1 MIAEIHFQGVRDDGE
16 TLKKL
21 LSLEKSFVASLIP
34 VFMDKSLKNNG
45 KNVLERVYPE
55 GQYYP
60 SWLVGALKE
69 IKENPNII
77 WAQEGMFHYCEPCFE
92 EFEKN
97 GGREKNPAPDPFHEH
112 VCVSRWKGQN
122 LEEQLKLIKEGKT
135 LISDLTG
142 IVPLVYCPP
151 NHLYNR
157 DTLIAARN
165 LDFKCFNVRNFM
177 NLQAYKEEGLTI
189 LPEAKLGG
197 RHDENSPAVYSY
209 YGNLIDD
216 FESHSE
222 MLNSSEKVFKIRKK
236 PEFKI
241 AVNQAAVLGYK
252 KFRDW
257 KKSFG

>member
-1 MIAEIHFQGVRDDGE
+1 MIAEIHFQGVRDNGE
-16 TLKKL
+16 ALKRI
-21 LSLEKSFVASLIP
+21 LSLEKPFVASLVP

-55 GQYYP
+55 KQYYP
-60 SWLVGALKE
+60 SWFIGALRE
-69 IKENPNII
+69 IRENPNII

-92 EFEKN
+92 QFEKN
-97 GGREKNPAPDPFHEH
+97 GGRKKYPAPDPFHEH
-112 VCVSRWKGQN
+112 ICVYNKHEQN
-122 LEEQLKLIKEGKT
+122 LEEQVKSMKEGKI

-165 LDFKCFNVRNFM
+165 LGFKYFNVRNFM
-177 NLQAYKEEGLTI
+177 NLQAYSEEGLTI
-189 LPEAKLGG
+189 LPEAKLGEK
-197 RHDENSPAVYSY
+197 HDETSPVVYSY

-216 FESHSE
+216 FEVHSE
-222 MLNSSEKVFKIRKK
+222 MLNKSEKGFKIREK
-236 PEFKI
+236 PEFKTAI
-241 AVNQAAVLGYK
+241 NQTVVYGYK